1 MYPNESKKLPLGR
14 RVTNLIFL
22 NGIER
27 YKLGAVFGY
36 IMLVNTFDQ
45 NILYLLLALALG
57 SIIGL
62 ENEYR
67 KSKGVRIFLGLR
79 TSIFVAIL
87 GYLFGFLFL
96 MLNNLIILVT
106 GFGVISVIASLM
118 YVEKSNIFK
127 SPTATTFVSTLI
139 LFTIGVLTA
148 LGAYLYAIIITV
160 LVAALS
166 FYKIEMEEFVANITR
181 TELIATLNLLIIA
194 LVVLPILPNYPIG
207 PYNIFNPF
215 QFWEIVV
222 IVAVIFFIQYFAS
235 KMIKSGFFLSSL
247 VGGIVSGTTIILII
261 LNLSNQLKNKTKAL
275 IANGLFSSNFMMIIT
290 QIIVVFFFVTY
301 STATLVYFLPVT
313 VTFFVLM
320 ALSLVL
326 YGKNIKEEIKIKR
339 SPLPL
344 VPIFEFAIILFVVI
358 IAADIAVK
366 AVPQLLPATIF
377 IASFA
382 NVIAASLTVGLLFA
396 GHHISASYAA
406 LLLGLELIATVL
418 EKGIVGLFS
427 KNKAFRNAIFTYS
440 IAFSAVL
447 SIVAYLSFA
456 YGI

>member
-1 MYPNESKKLPLGR
+1 
-14 RVTNLIFL
+14 
-22 NGIER
+22 
-27 YKLGAVFGY
+27 
-36 IMLVNTFDQ
+36 MLANMFDQ

-67 KSKGVRIFLGLR
+67 KIKGVKIFLGLR
-79 TSIFVAIL
+79 TSIFVALL
-87 GYLFGFLFL
+87 GYLFGFLFM
-96 MLNNLIILVT
+96 MLNSLVILIT

-118 YVEKSNIFK
+118 YIEKTNIFK

-139 LFTIGVLTA
+139 LFTVGVLTA
-148 LGAYLYAIIITV
+148 LGAYLYAIIVTV

-166 FYKIEMEEFVANITR
+166 FYKIEMEEFVESIER

-194 LVVLPILPNYPIG
+194 LVILPILPNYPIG
-207 PYNIFNPF
+207 PYDIFNPF

-235 KMIKSGFFLSSL
+235 KMIKSGFFISSL

-261 LNLSNQLKNKTKAL
+261 LKLSDQLKKKTKAL

-290 QIIVVFFFVTY
+290 QIILVFFLVTY
-301 STATLVYFLPVT
+301 STAALVYFLPVT
-313 VTFFVLM
+313 LTFFALM
-320 ALSLVL
+320 ALSFVL
-326 YGKNIKEEIKIKR
+326 YRKNIKEEIKIKR
-339 SPLPL
+339 NPLPL
-344 VPIFEFAIILFVVI
+344 IPIFEFAIILFVVI
-358 IAADIAVK
+358 IAADVAVK
-366 AVPQLLPATIF
+366 VVPQLLPVTIF

-406 LLLGLELIATVL
+406 LLLGLELIGAVL
-418 EKGIVGLFS
+418 EKGIIGLFS
-427 KNKAFRNAIFTYS
+427 KNKAFRNAIFAYS
-440 IAFSAVL
+440 LGFSAIL
-447 SIVAYLSFA
+447 SLVAYFSFI

>member
-1 MYPNESKKLPLGR
+1 
-14 RVTNLIFL
+14 
-22 NGIER
+22 
-27 YKLGAVFGY
+27 
-36 IMLVNTFDQ
+36 MLANMFDQ

-67 KSKGVRIFLGLR
+67 KIKGVKIFLGLR
-79 TSIFVAIL
+79 TSIFVALL
-87 GYLFGFLFL
+87 GYLFGFLSM
-96 MLNNLIILVT
+96 MLNSLVILIT

-118 YVEKSNIFK
+118 YIEKTNIFK

-139 LFTIGVLTA
+139 LFTVGVLTA
-148 LGAYLYAIIITV
+148 LGAYLYAIIVTV

-166 FYKIEMEEFVANITR
+166 FYKIEMEEFVESIER

-194 LVVLPILPNYPIG
+194 LVILPILPNYPIG
-207 PYNIFNPF
+207 PYDIFNPF

-235 KMIKSGFFLSSL
+235 KMIKSGFFISSL

-261 LNLSNQLKNKTKAL
+261 LKLSDQLKKKTKAL

-290 QIIVVFFFVTY
+290 QIILVFFLVTY
-301 STATLVYFLPVT
+301 STAALVYFLPVT
-313 VTFFVLM
+313 LTFFALM
-320 ALSLVL
+320 ALSFVL
-326 YGKNIKEEIKIKR
+326 YRKNIKEEIKIKR
-339 SPLPL
+339 NPLPL
-344 VPIFEFAIILFVVI
+344 IPIFEFAIILFVVI
-358 IAADIAVK
+358 IAADVAVK
-366 AVPQLLPATIF
+366 VVPQLLPVTIF

-406 LLLGLELIATVL
+406 LLLGLELIGAVL
-418 EKGIVGLFS
+418 EKGIIGLFS
-427 KNKAFRNAIFTYS
+427 KNKAFRNAIFAYS
-440 IAFSAVL
+440 LGFSAIL
-447 SIVAYLSFA
+447 SLVAYFSFI